1 MTDTPTARHARPLS
15 PHLQIYRLPLPAIM
29 SITHRITGIGLTVG
43 TLVLAWW
50 VIAAGTGAD
59 AFATVEGFLGSALG
73 RLLLFGWTLAFYY
86 HLLNGIRHLIWD
98 TVTGLELPAVYRSGW
113 TVNIATVVLTLATWV
128 AGYGLV

>member
-1 MTDTPTARHARPLS
+1 LS
-15 PHLQIYRLPLPAIM
+15 PHLQIYRPQITSML

-73 RLLLFGWTLAFYY
+73 RLLLFGWTIAFYY

-113 TVNIATVVLTLATWV
+113 TVIIATVVLTLATWV